1 MTSILLLV
9 KDSFECYSVFNLNLF
24 FGQFRYIVA
33 LQNAEIE
40 LNLKPILANLPGL
53 N

>member
-1 MTSILLLV
+1 MTSILLLF
-9 KDSFECYSVFNLNLF
+9 KNGFECYSVFNLNLF

-33 LQNAEIE
+33 LQDAEIE
-40 LNLKPILANLPGL
+40 LNLKPILENFPGL